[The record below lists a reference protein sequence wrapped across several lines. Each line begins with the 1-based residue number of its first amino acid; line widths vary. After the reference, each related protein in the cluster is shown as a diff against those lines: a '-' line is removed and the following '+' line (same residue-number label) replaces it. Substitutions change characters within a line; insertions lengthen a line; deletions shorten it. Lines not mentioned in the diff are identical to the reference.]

1 MSQTSQKS
9 ASVRQE
15 AYGQKR
21 LTWVDRFGVYLSKRR
36 ILRYLPRRDDLNIVD
51 LGCGYHATLLRAL
64 VPQAGAGLG
73 VDVRISPEARAIPKL
88 SFMESTIESAL
99 PELEDGRFEVVLL
112 ISVLEHL
119 WEPLAVLEHC
129 RRILRPSGVLMV
141 NVPTWRGKWF
151 LEFSAFRL
159 GTSPTAEMD
168 DHKMYY
174 NKPDLWPLLIRAGF
188 KPSRLRL
195 RYHKFGLN
203 LFAVA
208 QKEPDVGQAF
218 LPDHQKASGSK
229 A

>member
-15 AYGQKR
+15 AYGQQR
-21 LTWVDRFGVYLSKRR
+21 LTWVDRFGMYLSMRG
-36 ILRYLPRRDDLNIVD
+36 ILHHLPRQNDLNIVD
-51 LGCGYHATLLRAL
+51 LGCGYHAMLLRAL
-64 VPQAGAGLG
+64 LPRIGAGLG
-73 VDVRISPEARAIPKL
+73 VDVRISPEIRATPKL
-88 SFMESTIESAL
+88 SFRESTIEAAL
-99 PELEDGRFEVVLL
+99 PELEDDRFDVVLL

-119 WEPLAVLEHC
+119 WEPLRVLEHC

-141 NVPTWRGKWF
+141 NVPTWRGKSF

-159 GTSPTAEMD
+159 GTSPAMEMD

-174 NKPDLWPLLIRAGF
+174 NKSDLWPLLVRAGF
-188 KPSRLRL
+188 KPSRLSL

-208 QKEPDVGQAF
+208 KKEPKVGQAF
-218 LPDHQKASGSK
+218 
-229 A
+229 